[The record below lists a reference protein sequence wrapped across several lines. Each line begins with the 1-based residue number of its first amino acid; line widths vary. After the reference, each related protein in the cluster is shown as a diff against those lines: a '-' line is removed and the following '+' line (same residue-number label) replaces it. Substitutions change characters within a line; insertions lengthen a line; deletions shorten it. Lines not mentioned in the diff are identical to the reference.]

1 MTTPAQRA
9 TVAEAIRTLA
19 LLARERTDLP
29 PAYLVGGAVRDAL
42 LRRPVTELDIA
53 TAAPEVWATTLAAA
67 LSTHVVQLGD
77 RFPLQRLP
85 LENGSID
92 LTQLAGTLDEDLAR
106 RDFTVNA
113 LAVPL
118 ERVPADLAQLDPSEV
133 IDQHDGLA
141 DLDARHLRLI
151 SEHALVEDP
160 LRTLRAVRLAAELAF
175 TIDPATEAAITTH
188 AALLADIAPERV
200 EHELT
205 RLFASPRASQ
215 GIRLLERTTLLDIC
229 FPELIEGRAVD
240 QRPHHRLDVLDHALA
255 ASEWIDILLALEP
268 PADEPAATI
277 WHTTWDQPWPASRWG
292 DVRHHLNEHAT
303 TLRIATL
310 LHDVGKPRTRTVE
323 PDGRTRFF
331 GHGDLGADIVRSRL
345 AAWRFPSRQIER
357 IALLLEQHLRPGQ
370 IASPGEPPTPR
381 ALHRF
386 HDRLGDATPDVCL
399 LFLADSLATADPRE
413 LATRWP
419 AYVAHVQRITC
430 WRPPPAAAE
439 VSALVDGNAV
449 IAATGLP
456 PGPEIGRILAVIAE
470 AAASEEIRDADE
482 ALALARQL
490 ANESL
495 T

>member
-1 MTTPAQRA
+1 MTRSASRA

-19 LLARERTDLP
+19 SLARDHPALP

-42 LRRPVTELDIA
+42 LRRPVTELDITTA
-53 TAAPEVWATTLAAA
+53 TPEAWATTLAAA
-67 LSTHVVQLGD
+67 LGTHVVQLGD
-77 RFPLQRLP
+77 RFPLHRLP
-85 LENGSID
+85 LEDGSID
-92 LTQLAGTLDEDLAR
+92 LTALAGTLDEDLAR

-118 ERVPADLAQLDPSEV
+118 DRVPTNLNRLDPSEV

-141 DLDARHLRLI
+141 DLAAHHLRLI
-151 SEHALVEDP
+151 SERALIEDP
-160 LRTLRAVRLAAELAF
+160 LRTIRAARLAAELTF
-175 TIDPATEAAITTH
+175 TIEPATEAAITSH
-188 AALLADIAPERV
+188 AARLVEAAPERV

-205 RLFASPRASQ
+205 RLFASPHASA
-215 GIRLLERTTLLDIC
+215 GVRLLERTTLLDVC
-229 FPELIEGRAVD
+229 FPELMEGRDID
-240 QRPHHRLDVLDHALA
+240 QRPVHRLNVLQHALA
-255 ASEWIDILLALEP
+255 AAEWIDVLLAASP
-268 PADEPAATI
+268 PAEEPAATI
-277 WHTTWDQPWPASRWG
+277 WHTTWDASWPTTNWG
-292 DVRHHLNEHAT
+292 DVRHHLASHAT

-310 LHDVGKPRTRTVE
+310 LHDIGKPRTRTVE
-323 PDGRTRFF
+323 PNGRTRFF
-331 GHGDLGADIVRSRL
+331 GHGDLGAEIIRTRL
-345 AAWRFPSRQIER
+345 AAWRFPTRQIER

-370 IASPGEPPTPR
+370 VASPGEPPTAR

-386 HDRLGDATPDVCL
+386 HASLGDATPDVCL
-399 LFLADSLATADPRE
+399 LFLADSLATADPEE

-430 WRPPPAAAE
+430 WHAPPAAAQ

-456 PGPEIGRILAVIAE
+456 PGPRIGRILAAIAE

-482 ALALARQL
+482 ALAFARQL
-490 ANESL
+490 ADESV

>member
-1 MTTPAQRA
+1 M
-9 TVAEAIRTLA
+9 
-19 LLARERTDLP
+19 
-29 PAYLVGGAVRDAL
+29 RDAL
-42 LRRPVTELDIA
+42 LRRPVTELDITTA
-53 TAAPEVWATTLAAA
+53 TPEAWATTLAAA
-67 LSTHVVQLGD
+67 LGTHVVQLGD
-77 RFPLQRLP
+77 RFPLHRLP
-85 LENGSID
+85 LEDGSID
-92 LTQLAGTLDEDLAR
+92 LTALAGTLDEDLAR

-118 ERVPADLAQLDPSEV
+118 DRVPTNLNQLDPSEV
-133 IDQHDGLA
+133 IDQHNGLA
-141 DLDARHLRLI
+141 DLTARCLRLI

-160 LRTLRAVRLAAELAF
+160 LRTLRAVRLAAELTF
-175 TIDPATEAAITTH
+175 DLDPATQGAITSH

-205 RLFASPRASQ
+205 RLFATPRASE
-215 GIRLLERTTLLDIC
+215 GIRLLERTALLDIC

-240 QRPHHRLDVLDHALA
+240 QRPHHRLDVLQHALA
-255 ASEWIDILLALEP
+255 ASEWIDILLSPNP

-277 WHTTWDQPWPASRWG
+277 WHATWDQPWPAIRWG
-292 DVRHHLNEHAT
+292 DVRHHLDQHAT
-303 TLRIATL
+303 TLRLATL
-310 LHDVGKPRTRTVE
+310 LHDIGKPPTRTVE

-331 GHGDLGADIVRSRL
+331 GHGDLGADIVRARL
-345 AAWRFPSRQIER
+345 AAWRFPTRQIER

-370 IASPGEPPTPR
+370 VASPGEPPTAR

-386 HDRLGDATPDVCL
+386 QDRLGDATPDVCL
-399 LFLADSLATADPRE
+399 LFLADSLATADPEE

-419 AYVAHVQRITC
+419 TYVAHVQRIAC
-430 WRPPPAAAE
+430 WHEPPTATE
-439 VSALVDGNAV
+439 LHALVDGNAV

-456 PGPEIGRILAVIAE
+456 PGPLIGRILAAIAE

-490 ANESL
+490 ADESP